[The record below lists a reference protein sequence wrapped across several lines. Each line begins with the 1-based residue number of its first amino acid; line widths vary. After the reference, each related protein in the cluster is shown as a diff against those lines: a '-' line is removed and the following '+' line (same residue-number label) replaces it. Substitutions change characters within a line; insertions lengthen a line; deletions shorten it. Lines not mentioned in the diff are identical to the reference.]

1 MYFYIHAALPL
12 RVARKFCDS
21 SNMTRKLLIDSDTAS
36 DDAVAILMAH
46 RYPDIKVLAVTIVS
60 GNLRVVDG
68 SRNAR
73 YTIELCDA
81 QTPVYSGCERPLLR
95 EPAHAYWYHGSD
107 GMGGMN
113 YPEPKLRQAQ
123 GHAIDALI
131 ENIRAHANDVML
143 VTLGPLTNVAAA
155 LLRAPEIASMVSRC
169 VVMGG
174 AANVVGNVTPAAEY
188 NIWCDPEAARIVF
201 RSGMNLEMVG
211 WEVGRGAAALT
222 ETDIARVYALD
233 TPYAQFAMDC
243 NVHALEL
250 AKNWQGDPGMT
261 LHDPTAMAIALD
273 PTLSKR
279 SGKYRVDV
287 ETRGELTRGMTV
299 VDERRTVGTQK
310 FFTDEWA
317 VREPNVLTHHE
328 LDAAKWKALLHQ
340 CLRKS

>member
-1 MYFYIHAALPL
+1 MPK
-12 RVARKFCDS
+12 RKFI
-21 SNMTRKLLIDSDTAS
+21 IDTDTAS

-46 RYPDIKVLAVTIVS
+46 RYPEIEVLAVTIVS
-60 GNLRVVDG
+60 GNMRVQDG

-73 YTIELCDA
+73 YTIELCGA
-81 QTPVYSGCERPLLR
+81 QTPVYVGCERPLLR
-95 EPAHAYWYHGSD
+95 EPVHAYWYHGSD

-113 YPEPKLRQAQ
+113 YPAPKLCEAN
-123 GHAIDALI
+123 GNALDALI
-131 ENIRAHANDVML
+131 ELIRANENDVTL
-143 VTLGPLTNVAAA
+143 VTLGPLTNIAAA
-155 LLRAPEIASMVSRC
+155 LIRAPEIAKMVTRC

-211 WEVGRGAAALT
+211 WEVGRGDAALT
-222 ETDIARVYALD
+222 EREIEKVYALN
-233 TPYAQFAMDC
+233 TPYAKFAMDC
-243 NVHALEL
+243 NVHALQL

-279 SGKYRVDV
+279 NGIYRVDV

-299 VDERRTVGTQK
+299 VDERNTVGTQA
-310 FFTDEWA
+310 FFTDEWQ
-317 VREPNVLTHHE
+317 VRGKNVLVHHE
-328 LDAAKWKALLHQ
+328 LDAARWKELLYA
-340 CLRKS
+340 CLA

>member
-1 MYFYIHAALPL
+1 MK
-12 RVARKFCDS
+12 RKII
-21 SNMTRKLLIDSDTAS
+21 IDTDTAS

-46 RYPDIKVLAVTIVS
+46 RYPDVQVLAVTIVS
-60 GNLRVVDG
+60 GNMRVEDG

-73 YTIELCDA
+73 YTIELCGA
-81 QTPVYSGCERPLLR
+81 QTPVYVGCTRPLLR
-95 EPAHAYWYHGSD
+95 EPVHAYWYHGPD

-113 YPEPKLRQAQ
+113 YPAPQLRQAN

-131 ENIRAHANDVML
+131 ENIRAHAHDVLL

-155 LLRAPEIASMVSRC
+155 LLRAPEIAPMVSRC
-169 VVMGG
+169 IVMGG

-211 WEVGRGAAALT
+211 WEAGRGDAALT
-222 ETDIARVYALD
+222 ESEIARVYAMN
-233 TPYAQFAMDC
+233 TPYAKFAMDC
-243 NVHALEL
+243 NVHALHL

-261 LHDPTAMAIALD
+261 LHDPTAMAIALN
-273 PTLSKR
+273 PTISKR

-299 VDERRTVGTQK
+299 VDERGTVGTQEI
-310 FFTDEWA
+310 FTDEWA
-317 VREPNVLTHHE
+317 VRHPNVLVHHE

-340 CLRKS
+340 CLQ

>member
-1 MYFYIHAALPL
+1 MI
-12 RVARKFCDS
+12 
-21 SNMTRKLLIDSDTAS
+21 IDTDTAS

-46 RYPDIKVLAVTIVS
+46 RYPEIEVLAVTVVS
-60 GNLRVVDG
+60 GNMRVEDG
-68 SRNAR
+68 ARNAR
-73 YTIELCDA
+73 YTVELCGA
-81 QTPVYSGCERPLLR
+81 QTPVYIGCTRPLLR
-95 EPAHAYWYHGSD
+95 EPVHAYWYHGPD

-113 YPEPKLRQAQ
+113 YPEPKLPVQKMNAVE
-123 GHAIDALI
+123 ALI
-131 ENIRAHANDVML
+131 ETIRANANEVML

-155 LLRAPEIASMVSRC
+155 LAQAPELAGMITRC

-211 WEVGRGAAALT
+211 WEVGRGDAALT
-222 ETDIARVYALD
+222 EPEIDEIYALN
-233 TPYAQFAMDC
+233 TPLAKFAMDC
-243 NVHALEL
+243 NVHALQL

-273 PTLSKR
+273 PTISSKNGR
-279 SGKYRVDV
+279 YRVDV

-299 VDERRTVGTQK
+299 VDERHTVGTQQ

-317 VREPNVLTHHE
+317 VREKNVLVHHE
-328 LDAAKWKALLHQ
+328 LDARRWKALLRE
-340 CLRKS
+340 CLS

>member
-1 MYFYIHAALPL
+1 MMK
-12 RVARKFCDS
+12 RK
-21 SNMTRKLLIDSDTAS
+21 MIIDTDTAS

-46 RYPDIKVLAVTIVS
+46 RFPNVDVLAVTIVS
-60 GNLRVVDG
+60 GNMRVEDG

-73 YTIELCDA
+73 YTIELCGA
-81 QTPVYSGCERPLLR
+81 ETPVYVGCARPLLR
-95 EPAHAYWYHGSD
+95 EPVHAYWYHGMD

-113 YPEPKLRQAQ
+113 YPEPTLRAQ
-123 GHAIDALI
+123 NKNAVDTIIDL
-131 ENIRAHANDVML
+131 IRANENDVLL
-143 VTLGPLTNVAAA
+143 VTLGPLTNIAAA
-155 LLRAPEIASMVSRC
+155 LIRAPEIAAMVTRC

-211 WEVGRGAAALT
+211 WEVGRGDAALT
-222 ETDIARVYALD
+222 EKEIADVYALN
-233 TPYAQFAMDC
+233 TPYAKFAMDC
-243 NVHALEL
+243 NVHALQL

-273 PTLSKR
+273 PTISKR
-279 SGKYRVDV
+279 SGHYRVDV

-299 VDERRTVGTQK
+299 VDDRHTVGTQK

-317 VREPNVLTHHE
+317 VREKNVLVHHE
-328 LDAAKWKALLHQ
+328 LDAARWKELLVQ
-340 CLRKS
+340 CLK

>member
-1 MYFYIHAALPL
+1 MI
-12 RVARKFCDS
+12 
-21 SNMTRKLLIDSDTAS
+21 IDTDTAS

-46 RYPDIKVLAVTIVS
+46 RYPEIEVLAVTIVS
-60 GNLRVVDG
+60 GNMTVQDG

-73 YTIELCDA
+73 CAIELCGA
-81 QTPVYSGCERPLLR
+81 QTPVYVGCARPLLR
-95 EPAHAYWYHGSD
+95 EPVHAYWYHGPD

-113 YPEPKLRQAQ
+113 YPEPKLVESN

-131 ENIRAHANDVML
+131 ELIRANANDVLL
-143 VTLGPLTNVAAA
+143 VTLGPLTNIAAA
-155 LLRAPEIASMVSRC
+155 LIRAPEIATLVSRC

-174 AANVVGNVTPAAEY
+174 AANVVGNVTPSAEY

-211 WEVGRGAAALT
+211 WEVGRGDAALT
-222 ETDIARVYALD
+222 DREIQDVYALN
-233 TPYAQFAMDC
+233 TPYAKFAMDC
-243 NVHALEL
+243 NVHALHL

-299 VDERRTVGTQK
+299 VDERGIVGTQK
-310 FFTDEWA
+310 IFTDEWA
-317 VREPNVLTHHE
+317 VRAPNVLVHHE
-328 LDAAKWKALLHQ
+328 LDTVRWKELLRG
-340 CLRKS
+340 CLQ